1 MLAVRSIGPDG
12 LPMLLLG
19 LTPEEINRLKYEKG
33 VICEGT
39 LPEVTTMQCIGI
51 TTVSKAEAI
60 AAQLRTPS
68 SGSGEP

>member
-1 MLAVRSIGPDG
+1 MLTVRAVGPDG

-19 LTPEEINRLKYEKG
+19 LTPEEINRLKNERG

-39 LPEVTTMQCIGI
+39 LPETTTVQCIGI

-60 AAQLRTPS
+60 AAQLRTPPS
-68 SGSGEP
+68 EEEK

>member
-1 MLAVRSIGPDG
+1 MLAVRTIDPNG

-19 LTPEEINRLKYEKG
+19 LTPEEINRLKNEKG

-39 LPEVTTMQCIGI
+39 LPEPTNVQCIGI

-60 AAQLRTPS
+60 AAQLRTPP
-68 SGSGEP
+68 ERRTP